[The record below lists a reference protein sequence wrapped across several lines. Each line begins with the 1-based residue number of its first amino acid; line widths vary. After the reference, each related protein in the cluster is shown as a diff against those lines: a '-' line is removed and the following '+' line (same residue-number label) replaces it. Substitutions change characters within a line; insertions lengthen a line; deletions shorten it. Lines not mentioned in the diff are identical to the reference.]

1 MALDRITPEIWKEIQ
16 NAFSD
21 AVARACNSEKPG
33 RYWVSINTTLIV
45 TYEHLWE
52 DIDAQLIIV
61 DNRQEGGDILACLSF
76 WVKTN
81 PHDVC
86 RLFKELK
93 SVIRIT
99 HLTELE

>member
-1 MALDRITPEIWKEIQ
+1 MALHWVTREIWKEIQ
-16 NAFSD
+16 DAFSD
-21 AVARACNSEKPG
+21 AVERACNSEPG
-33 RYWVSINTTLIV
+33 RYWVNISTTLIG

-61 DNRQEGGDILACLSF
+61 DNLACLSF

-93 SVIRIT
+93 SIIRIT

>member
-1 MALDRITPEIWKEIQ
+1 MALHWVTREIWKEIQ
-16 NAFSD
+16 DAFSD
-21 AVARACNSEKPG
+21 AVERACNSEPG
-33 RYWVSINTTLIV
+33 RYWVSINTTLLT

-61 DNRQEGGDILACLSF
+61 DNRQEGGDLLACLSF
-76 WVKTN
+76 WTKTN